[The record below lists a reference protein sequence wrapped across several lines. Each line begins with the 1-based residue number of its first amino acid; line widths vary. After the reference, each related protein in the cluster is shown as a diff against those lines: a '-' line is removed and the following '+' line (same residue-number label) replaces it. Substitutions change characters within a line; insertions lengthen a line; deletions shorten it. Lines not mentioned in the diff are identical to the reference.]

1 MSFFSGLRVASTTYY
16 EAHNKN
22 GVNISQRLSISAF
35 MNIASSANAG
45 EGRNESIT
53 MTAWGKLAD
62 ICAISMSPGKE
73 FNALGELHVYQG
85 RVFHNDQPVVMSDGV
100 TLTTKKYSFTIVRLT
115 FGEESNK
122 LIAWEIQNGIRPAD
136 WNTPNSP
143 GFQTWRDRLRARQAT
158 PYNPALPT
166 YGYANVIHPAG
177 PGIGAYVEGQQR
189 QAYAS
194 NTDNAGQV
202 EAAVGNAAGNPAA
215 VNNAFAVPAAGTTVA
230 PAATTPPVQTAG
242 FQTPPAGV

>member
-16 EAHNKN
+16 ERHSKN
-22 GVNISQRLSISAF
+22 GSNISQRLSISAF

-45 EGRNESIT
+45 EGRNESVT
-53 MTAWGKLAD
+53 LTAWGKLAD

-73 FNALGELHVYQG
+73 FNCLAELHVYQG
-85 RVFHNDQPVVMSDGV
+85 RVFHNNQPVVMADGT
-100 TLTTKKYSFTIVRLT
+100 TLTTKKYSFTITRLT

-122 LIAWEIQNGIRPAD
+122 LIAWEIQNKIRPVD

-143 GFQTWRDRLRARQAT
+143 GFQQWRDKLRARQGT

-166 YGYANVIHPAG
+166 FGYAKIVRPTGA
-177 PGIGAYVEGQQR
+177 GIGAYIEGQQR
-189 QAYAS
+189 QTFAG
-194 NTDNAGQV
+194 NAGQV
-202 EAAVGNAAGNPAA
+202 ENAVANAAGNPNA
-215 VNNAFAVPAAGTTVA
+215 VANAFATPDVGATTV
-230 PAATTPPVQTAG
+230 PPVQTAPPVQEAAG